1 MPVARRRLPF
11 MALAGLSLLAALWAG
26 LIRLGW
32 PLPLLASTVS
42 PNHGPLMVTGFLG
55 TLIGLERA
63 VALKR
68 GWAYGAPLF
77 SGLGSLALLVGLP
90 VHVGHALTAAGS
102 VFLITVFVVLFRLQ
116 PSVYLATM
124 GVGALLWLVGNILW
138 HAGDPLY
145 RLVPW
150 WIGFLVLTIA
160 GERLEL
166 SRLLRLSAWSRAGFL
181 TATGVF
187 LLGLLAGLAA
197 PANGVRLSG
206 LGLVALA
213 LWLLRHDIAW
223 RTLRR
228 EGRPRFMA
236 ICLLSGH
243 LWLGIGGVLW
253 LLFGSAFA
261 AGPHYDA
268 MLHSIFLGFV
278 FSMIFGHAP
287 IILPS
292 VLAVALPFR
301 RMFYAHWALLH
312 LSLLLRVG
320 ADLVGWIPGQRW
332 GGLGNALAIF
342 LFLTNTVRAVAA
354 GQGGQNESD

>member
-1 MPVARRRLPF
+1 MAVAHRRMPL
-11 MALAGLSLLAALWAG
+11 MALGGVALLSALWAG
-26 LIRLGW
+26 VVRLGW
-32 PLPLLASTVS
+32 TLPPFAPTVP
-42 PNHGPLMVTGFLG
+42 PNHGPLMVLGFLG
-55 TLIGLERA
+55 TVIGLERA

-68 GWAYGAPLF
+68 GWAYGAPL
-77 SGLGSLALLVGLP
+77 LA
-90 VHVGHALTAAGS
+90 
-102 VFLITVFVVLFRLQ
+102 
-116 PSVYLATM
+116 
-124 GVGALLWLVGNILW
+124 GVGALSLLAGAPQHAAHALMAAGGAFLVAVFLLLSLRHPALHLGVMALAALLWVVGIGLW
-138 HAGDPLY
+138 HLGFPLY
-145 RLVPW
+145 RVAPW
-150 WIGFLVLTIA
+150 WVGFLVLTIA

-166 SRLLRLSAWSRAGFL
+166 SRLLRLSARSRAGFL

-197 PANGVRLSG
+197 PSSGVRLSG

-213 LWLLRHDIAW
+213 LWLLRHDVAW

-243 LWLGIGGVLW
+243 LWLGIGGILW
-253 LLFGSAFA
+253 LLFAAAFS
-261 AGPHYDA
+261 AGPYYDA

-320 ADLVGWIPGQRW
+320 ADLVGWILGQRW

-342 LFLTNTVRAVAA
+342 LFLANTVRAVAA